1 MVLDCD
7 ILNREFSWLDKNIQA
22 GLAKVL
28 SCFYEARRIL
38 DIMISRI
45 KCCYQGY
52 FDLHRLFFSAR
63 RESALWASRANALG
77 PLNAGEAWVQTK
89 LAVDGLRYNNT
100 NIICM

>member
-1 MVLDCD
+1 
-7 ILNREFSWLDKNIQA
+7 
-22 GLAKVL
+22 
-28 SCFYEARRIL
+28 
-38 DIMISRI
+38 MISRI

-89 LAVDGLRYNNT
+89 LAVDGLR
-100 NIICM
+100 

>member
-1 MVLDCD
+1 
-7 ILNREFSWLDKNIQA
+7 
-22 GLAKVL
+22 
-28 SCFYEARRIL
+28 
-38 DIMISRI
+38 MISRI

-89 LAVDGLRYNNT
+89 LAVEGFEKLINRNVY
-100 NIICM
+100 ILLIS